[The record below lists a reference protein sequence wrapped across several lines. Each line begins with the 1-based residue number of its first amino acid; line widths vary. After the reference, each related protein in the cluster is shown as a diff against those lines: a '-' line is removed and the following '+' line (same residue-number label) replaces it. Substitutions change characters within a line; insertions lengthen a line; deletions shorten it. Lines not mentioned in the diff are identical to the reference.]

1 MGFSNPIIG
10 GGGAL
15 VYPSIKSPNFMAG
28 LLGWIIRK
36 DGSAEFN
43 NLTIRGT
50 FAGSE
55 FVINSLGA
63 FFYSSN
69 PPALGNLI
77 ASITPAAGAND
88 GVGNAF
94 MAGITIYGPAPSGGT
109 ERFIQLLAGSPPT
122 EFISTGDSSETTPS
136 KVTTGILNLGL
147 ANRQLITTIAAP
159 LNSNN
164 VNASIQLSSPAA
176 DNSSGGSASLNNGSS
191 SLIVSQTTGNKLQF
205 EIEGNVQNAAANGI
219 FDFCSGLNNIR
230 LISAILTAFDPSL
243 SGAAET
249 PHSMVNAN
257 SWTAGPLQY
266 MLMPDNT
273 VWVDGEITAPAGV
286 GNPSNVNVA
295 IPAAYR
301 PSATRQLVAIEDSNA
316 AHLGQALICQMQTSG
331 VIQVFDAT
339 ATQGVRI
346 FGRYPLS

>member
-15 VYPSIKSPNFMAG
+15 VYTSIKSPNFMTG

-50 FAGSE
+50 FAGTD
-55 FVINSLGA
+55 FIINSLGA
-63 FFYSSN
+63 FFYTST
-69 PPALGNLI
+69 PALGNLI

-88 GVGNAF
+88 GLGNAF
-94 MAGITIYGPAPSGGT
+94 KAGITIYGAAPSGGT
-109 ERFIQLLAGSPPT
+109 MRFIELLAGSPPT
-122 EFISTGDSSETTPS
+122 QLISTGDVSETLPA
-136 KVTTGILNLGL
+136 KILTGIQNLGASNVQLVTQIL
-147 ANRQLITTIAAP
+147 AP
-159 LNSNN
+159 ENSLAVISGAQFN
-164 VNASIQLSSPAA
+164 SPAA
-176 DNSSGGSASLNNGSS
+176 DNTSGASSNLICGGSTLVVG
-191 SLIVSQTTGNKLQF
+191 QTTGNKFTF
-205 EIEGNVQNAAANGI
+205 ELEGNINNSAANGI
-219 FDFCSGLNNIR
+219 FDFYSGLDNFR
-230 LISAILTAFDPSL
+230 LIAAILNAFDPAG
-243 SGAAET
+243 SGAREV

-273 VWVDGEITAPAGV
+273 VWVDGEITAPAAV

-295 IPAAYR
+295 LAAAYR
-301 PSATRQLVAIEDSNA
+301 PSQTRQLVAVEDSNA
-316 AHLGQALICQMQTSG
+316 AHLGQSLICEMQTSG
-331 VIQVFDAT
+331 LIRVFDAT